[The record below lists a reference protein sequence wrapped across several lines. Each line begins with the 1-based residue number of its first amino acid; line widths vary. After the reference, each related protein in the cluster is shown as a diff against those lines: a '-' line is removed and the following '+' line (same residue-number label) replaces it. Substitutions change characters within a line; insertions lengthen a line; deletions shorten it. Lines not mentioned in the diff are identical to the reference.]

1 MDGLV
6 EALARLD
13 ARLGTALRTA
23 EVEFGW
29 SPGDALPRGLYVE
42 RSDVDMLLGRAPLS
56 PPFSLA
62 PGPPLAGVA
71 SRFARLAEVL
81 GLDRLELD
89 AVLVALA
96 PEVDA
101 RYERLYGYLQDDVTK
116 WRPTVDL
123 LLNLLTVGVEAR
135 IEARSRLTR
144 GTLVAEQV
152 IELVGDGPVGS
163 CQVRL
168 DEELVEWLLGGDA
181 GVACA
186 PEEAPADALAAAI
199 GAVRSLPA
207 PVRIRLAGPRGC
219 GQRAVARSVAAELGL
234 RMLESSPEGAARAD
248 RLARLAG
255 SILFVDG
262 DEAPAAELRAPL
274 VLATCFLPGAFEL
287 ELTRPRLRDRRDAWM
302 RALPGS
308 DVERVASRFDLT
320 FDQIEAA
327 SADAWRRAAA
337 AGRDVAEADLFAAA
351 RARSGGELEG
361 LTTRIAPVRTWDD
374 LVVAEAQLAQLRE
387 LCDTV
392 AERSRVLD
400 NWGFAGKLS
409 SGRGV
414 AALFSGAPGTGK
426 TLAAEVVANELGL
439 DLFRIEL
446 AGVVSKY
453 IGETE
458 KNLDR
463 IFAAAEGATAV
474 LLFDEADALFGKRSE
489 VRDSHD
495 RFANIE
501 ISYLLQKME
510 AYEGLAI
517 LATNLRDNLDDA
529 FLRRLAFLVTFP
541 FPEEEERR
549 RIWEFVWPAE
559 TPLDGLDLDELA
571 ALHRLSGG
579 QIKTAALAAAYRA
592 AADGGVVTPEH
603 VEHALRR
610 EYEKL
615 GRTLREREVVGA

>member
-1 MDGLV
+1 VDGLV

-13 ARLGTALRTA
+13 ARLGSAVRAA
-23 EVEFGW
+23 EEEFGW
-29 SPGDALPRGLYVE
+29 SPGDSLPRGLYVE
-42 RSDVDMLLGRAPLS
+42 RPDVEMLLGRAPLS

-62 PGPPLAGVA
+62 PGPPLGGVA
-71 SRFARLAEVL
+71 SRFVRLADVF

-101 RYERLYGYLQDDVTK
+101 RYERLYGYLQDNVTK
-116 WRPTVDL
+116 RRPTVDL
-123 LLNLLTVGVEAR
+123 LLNLLTAGVEAR

-144 GTLVAEQV
+144 GALVAERV
-152 IELVGDGPVGS
+152 IDLVGDGPVGS
-163 CQVRL
+163 REIRL
-168 DEELVEWLLGGDA
+168 DEELVEWLLGGEV

-186 PEEAPADALAAAI
+186 PQEAPAEAVAAAI
-199 GAVRSLPA
+199 GAVRSLRA
-207 PVRIRLAGPRGC
+207 PVRIRLSGPRGC
-219 GQRAVARSVAAELGL
+219 GQRAVARTVAGELGL
-234 RMLESSPEGAARAD
+234 RLLETTPQDAARAD

-255 SILFVDG
+255 SVLLVDG
-262 DEAPAAELRAPL
+262 DEAPAAELHAPI
-274 VLATCFLPGAFEL
+274 VLATCFLTGAVEVEL
-287 ELTRPRLRDRRDAWM
+287 RRPRLRDRRDAWT
-302 RALPGS
+302 RALPGCE
-308 DVERVASRFDLT
+308 VERVASRFDLT
-320 FDQIEAA
+320 LDEIEAA

-337 AGRDVAEADLFAAA
+337 AGREIVEADLFAAA
-351 RARSGGELEG
+351 RAGSGGALEG
-361 LTTRIAPVRTWDD
+361 LATRIAPARTWDD
-374 LVVAEAQLAQLRE
+374 LVVGESQLAQLRE

-392 AERSRVLD
+392 GERSHVLD
-400 NWGFAGKLS
+400 DWGFGRKLS

-529 FLRRLAFLVTFP
+529 FLRRLSFLVTFP
-541 FPEEEERR
+541 FPEEEQRR
-549 RIWEFVWPAE
+549 RIWEFVWPTE

-579 QIKTAALAAAYRA
+579 QIKSAAVAAAYLA
-592 AADGGVVTPEH
+592 ATDGGLVAPQH

-615 GRTLREREVVGA
+615 GRTLREREAVAS